1 MEKEKNEKRQ
11 HKSSKHKSE
20 VMRKPLEIIA
30 MRAVSTDPQGSY
42 TGVCKDIYEPPMQDA
57 DDL

>member
-1 MEKEKNEKRQ
+1 MDKSKNEKRPQ
-11 HKSSKHKSE
+11 KSAKHKSQ

-30 MRAVSTDPQGSY
+30 MREVSTDPQGSY
-42 TGVCKDIYEPPMQDA
+42 TGVCKDIYEVPMQDA